1 METMI
6 HAEEIQWFASWF
18 GIYLLYSHYYN
29 CMKFESQCASQ
40 LAKSITFC
48 ERGTITV
55 PSQVRGKK
63 KRCMNYH
70 VGLVMCRYL
79 SKLGM

>member
-1 METMI
+1 MEWETMI

-55 PSQVRGKK
+55 PIK
-63 KRCMNYH
+63 
-70 VGLVMCRYL
+70 
-79 SKLGM
+79 